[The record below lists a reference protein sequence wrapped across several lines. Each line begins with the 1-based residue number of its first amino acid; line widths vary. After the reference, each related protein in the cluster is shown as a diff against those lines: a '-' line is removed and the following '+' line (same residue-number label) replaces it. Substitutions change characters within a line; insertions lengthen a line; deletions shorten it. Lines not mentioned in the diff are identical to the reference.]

1 MWQECVFAFDANM
14 LLHIYRYTPETQESF
29 YRVLER
35 LKDRIWVSHQAATE
49 YYENREKVIEDQL
62 KVYDDI
68 NRLLD
73 DAYTKLETQL
83 AVFKRHVSVK
93 TGPVLESIKS
103 GVVKAKESLETNK
116 QAHPDA
122 AISVLLGEKITAL
135 FEGKVGDQFSTARL
149 LEIYE
154 EAERRFKAQ
163 IPPGYKDAKGKEYP
177 DKYGDVVGWFQL
189 IEYAKALRKPIIF
202 VTDDRKDDWWR
213 KEKGQTISPRS
224 ELINEIENEARV
236 KFYMYNSE
244 QFLRHAQE
252 FLELEDQQAAIQ
264 EVEEVGRQDEAYQG
278 AIDYFEAQDSISRR
292 VIENPAFN
300 NRLAREAAEAAR
312 ALDNPLIRQAVETAR
327 SFDSPAVRHALETA
341 SALDNPVMRLAAEAA
356 KAFDAPL
363 MRQAAEAARAV
374 NDPLTRQAV
383 EAFTSSYSPSV
394 RRLLEDARAVDNS
407 LMRQAVEAATAWR
420 HNPLSGQ
427 SVPRSLIVDI
437 SPKRSSVL
445 RDAEGSRDV
454 KIEVPLS
461 SDLYGSAEDETAE
474 TAADFEPRPSTPPYE
489 FNNFPRV
496 ITLTHFARTPNS
508 RKTLHRV
515 RRPTSGEWDEW
526 ALNIEC
532 TRRLLTPAESAEDG
546 VDAGEDGQERE
557 AWRLFYGE
565 WEASKQLY
573 DQIILEIAGVKI
585 SKGDDFPTDQF
596 RELPPEII
604 AKVPF
609 GFKETVITG
618 LYECWCGQE
627 TPASADAAEQRVYQ
641 NLSYKS
647 ESYDVIHTLRK
658 PTQDESYAFRTNIVK
673 GYFSTDEDNREIIQL
688 QLNLSAAVEF
698 YNELIINIGNATLRG
713 RPFSSETRST
723 FLETINP
730 VYKLRVLE
738 PLFNVNAWYFKID
751 EIRFP

>member
-14 LLHIYRYTPETQESF
+14 VLHIYRYTPETQESF

-73 DAYTKLETQL
+73 DAYAKLETQL

-103 GVVKAKESLETNK
+103 GVAKAKESLETNK

-122 AISVLLGEKITAL
+122 AVSVLLGEKITAL
-135 FEGKVGDQFSTARL
+135 FGGNIGDQFSTARL

-213 KEKGQTISPRS
+213 KEKGQIISPRP

-236 KFYMYNSE
+236 KFYMYPSE

-264 EVEEVGRQDEAYQG
+264 EVEDVGRQDEAYQG
-278 AIDYFEAQDSISRR
+278 AIDYFEAQNSISRR
-292 VIENPAFN
+292 VIENPSFN
-300 NRLAREAAEAAR
+300 NRLAREAADAAR
-312 ALDNPLIRQAVETAR
+312 SLDNPLIRQAVETAK
-327 SFDSPAVRHALETA
+327 SFDSPAVRHIIETA
-341 SALDNPVMRLAAEAA
+341 SARDNSVTRLAAEAA
-356 KAFDAPL
+356 KALDNRL
-363 MRQAAEAARAV
+363 MRQAAETARAV

-427 SVPRSLIVDI
+427 SVPRSLFVNI
-437 SPKRSSVL
+437 SPKRSSEL
-445 RDAEGSRDV
+445 QDAEGSRDV
-454 KIEVPLS
+454 KVEVPLS
-461 SDLYGSAEDETAE
+461 SDLYGSDEDETAE
-474 TAADFEPRPSTPPYE
+474 AAADFEPRAATPPYE

-496 ITLTHFARTPNS
+496 ITLTHFASTPNP
-508 RKTLHRV
+508 RETLHRV
-515 RRPTSGEWDEW
+515 RRPTSAEWEEW
-526 ALNIEC
+526 AINIEC
-532 TRRLLTPAESAEDG
+532 TRRSLTPAELAKENI
-546 VDAGEDGQERE
+546 DAGEDGEE
-557 AWRLFYGE
+557 GEVYETFYGE
-565 WEASKQLY
+565 WEASEQLY
-573 DQIILEIAGVKI
+573 DQAILEIAGVKLD
-585 SKGDDFPTDQF
+585 KKDEFPTNEF
-596 RELPPEII
+596 RAFPPEII

-609 GFKETVITG
+609 EFKETVITV
-618 LYECWCGQE
+618 LYECWCGLD

-658 PTQDESYAFRTNIVK
+658 PTQDESYAFRTSIVK
-673 GYFSTDEDNREIIQL
+673 GYFSTDEDNQEVIQL
-688 QLNLSAAVEF
+688 KLNLLAAVEF
-698 YNELIINIGNATLRG
+698 YNELIINIENATLG
-713 RPFSSETRST
+713 VRPFSSETLSA
-723 FLETINP
+723 FLEAINP

-738 PLFNVNAWYFKID
+738 PLFDVNAWYFKID

>member
-35 LKDRIWVSHQAATE
+35 LKDRIWVSRQAATE

-73 DAYTKLETQL
+73 DAYAKLEIQL

-103 GVVKAKESLETNK
+103 GVAKAKESLETNK

-122 AISVLLGEKITAL
+122 AVSTLLGEKITAL

-213 KEKGQTISPRS
+213 KEKGQIISPRP

-236 KFYMYNSE
+236 KFYMYPSE
-244 QFLRHAQE
+244 QFLRRAQE

-278 AIDYFEAQDSISRR
+278 AIDYFEAQNSISRR
-292 VIENPAFN
+292 VIENPSFN
-300 NRLAREAAEAAR
+300 NRLAREAADAAR

-327 SFDSPAVRHALETA
+327 SFDSPAVRHFIETA
-341 SALDNPVMRLAAEAA
+341 SARDNSVTRLAAEAA
-356 KAFDAPL
+356 KALDNRL
-363 MRQAAEAARAV
+363 MRQAAETARAV

-407 LMRQAVEAATAWR
+407 LMRQAVEAATTWR

-427 SVPRSLIVDI
+427 SVPRSLFVNI
-437 SPKRSSVL
+437 SPKRLSAL
-445 RDAEGSRDV
+445 QDAEGSRDV
-454 KIEVPLS
+454 KVEVPLS
-461 SDLYGSAEDETAE
+461 SDLYGPAEDETAE
-474 TAADFEPRPSTPPYE
+474 AEADFEPRPATPPYE

-496 ITLTHFARTPNS
+496 ITLTHFASTPNS

-515 RRPTSGEWDEW
+515 RRPTSAEWEQW
-526 ALNIEC
+526 ALNIDC
-532 TRRLLTPAESAEDG
+532 TRRLLTPAEIAEESI
-546 VDAGEDGQERE
+546 DASEDREGEEVWE
-557 AWRLFYGE
+557 TFYGE
-565 WEASKQLY
+565 WEASEQLY
-573 DQIILEIAGVKI
+573 DQAILEIAGVKLD
-585 SKGDDFPTDQF
+585 KKDEFPTDEF
-596 RELPPEII
+596 RAFPPEII

-609 GFKETVITG
+609 EFKETVITV
-618 LYECWCGQE
+618 LYECWCGLE

-658 PTQDESYAFRTNIVK
+658 PTQDESYAFRTSIVK

-688 QLNLSAAVEF
+688 KLNPSAAVEF
-698 YNELIINIGNATLRG
+698 YDGLIINIENATLGG
-713 RPFSSETRST
+713 RPFSSETRSA
-723 FLETINP
+723 FLEAINP

-738 PLFNVNAWYFKID
+738 PLFDVSAWYFKID